1 MNYLFAIMFV
11 FASFSCSLKEND
23 VIVTELWDDDEG
35 RPIFNVKANGVLY
48 EHFYAEEIANALIT
62 GQWKR
67 NQDLVI
73 TESSEFQLFM
83 EEDSVV
89 IYDFGRKLGTIA
101 NGECNK
107 LDDILN
113 QQ

>member
-1 MNYLFAIMFV
+1 MKYLVAIMFV

-23 VIVTELWDDDEG
+23 VVITELRDDDEG
-35 RPIFNVKANGVLY
+35 RPIFNVKINNVLY

-62 GQWKR
+62 GEWKR

-89 IYDFGRKLGTIA
+89 IYDFGRKVGAIA

-107 LDDILN
+107 LDDVLN
-113 QQ
+113 QE